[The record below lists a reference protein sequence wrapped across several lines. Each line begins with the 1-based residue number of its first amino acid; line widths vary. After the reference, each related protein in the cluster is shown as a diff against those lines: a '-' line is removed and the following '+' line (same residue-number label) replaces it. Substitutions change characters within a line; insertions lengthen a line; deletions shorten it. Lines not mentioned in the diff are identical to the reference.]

1 MPLLSLKPHF
11 SRFLNA
17 RPGRLHFA
25 AHSHHPWPDVSF
37 EAHQRAWLAAA
48 ELIDL
53 KWDTIFSD
61 VIPET
66 QRHIA
71 RLLSLPDPST
81 IAFAPNTHEL
91 VMRLLSCIRR
101 RKVRVLTTDSEFH
114 SFSRQVTRLE
124 TAGLAEVTRVELEPF
139 ADFPLRLRE
148 AIEQTEYDFL
158 YFSQV
163 FFNTGYVIE
172 DLAALVKAC
181 PHDKALIAIDGYH
194 AFMAM
199 PVDLSAI
206 AARAFYLAG
215 GYKYAMAGEGVC
227 FMHCP
232 PDRALRPVDTGWYAE
247 FGALGAERKSK
258 VAYGADGSRFL
269 GATFDPSGLYR
280 FNAVQRWAQIE
291 RVGPEQ
297 VRSHVT
303 ELQQYFLRELEA
315 VRHPHLSRA
324 TLRPPEGTRG
334 NFLCFRTALAESL
347 TRSWMNDNIVTDC
360 RANHLRIGFGVY
372 QGIADVEAFL
382 RRMSRQH

>member
-1 MPLLSLKPHF
+1 MTLLSVKPHF

-37 EAHQRAWLAAA
+37 EAHQRAWLDAA

-53 KWDTIFSD
+53 KWDTIFGD

-71 RLLSLPDPST
+71 RLLLLPDPST
-81 IAFAPNTHEL
+81 IAIAPNTHEF

-114 SFSRQVTRLE
+114 SFTRQVTRLE
-124 TAGLAEVTRVELEPF
+124 TAGLAEVTRVALEPF
-139 ADFPLRLRE
+139 ADFPQRMRA
-148 AIEQTEYDFL
+148 AIAESEYDLL

-163 FFNTGYVIE
+163 FYNCGYVIE
-172 DLAALVKAC
+172 DLPALVNAV
-181 PHDKALIAIDGYH
+181 PGDKPLVVIDGYH

-199 PVDLSAI
+199 PVDLSTI
-206 AARAFYLAG
+206 ADRAFYIAG

-232 PDRALRPVDTGWYAE
+232 PGRALRPSDTGWYAE
-247 FGALGAERKSK
+247 FGALGEARRGK
-258 VAYGADGSRFL
+258 VAYGTDGSRFL

-280 FNAVQRWAQIE
+280 FNGVQRWAQIE
-291 RVGPEQ
+291 GVTPAT
-297 VRSHVT
+297 VRAHVR
-303 ELQQYFLRELEA
+303 ELQQHFLAQLDGLE
-315 VRHPHLSRA
+315 HPHLSRA
-324 TLRPPEGTRG
+324 TLRPTENPRG
-334 NFLCFRTALAESL
+334 NFLCFRTPLAEHL
-347 TRSWMNDNIVTDC
+347 CRSWMNDNIVTDC
-360 RANHLRIGFGVY
+360 RGDRLRIGFGVY
-372 QGIADVEAFL
+372 QGVSDLEAFM
-382 RRMSRQH
+382 RRASRQH